1 MNKRI
6 MLTILI
12 LCAILTFVGC
22 ENGNK
27 LEPSKSEEL
36 VNNEIQEE
44 NITEQS
50 ALKENMEL
58 TDTPEVYNYNESG
71 KIIIAMYH
79 KFTSR

>member
-1 MNKRI
+1 MIRRI
-6 MLTILI
+6 MLTGLI
-12 LCAILTFVGC
+12 ACAIITFVGC

-36 VNNEIQEE
+36 VYNEIQEE
-44 NITEQS
+44 SITEQIS
-50 ALKENMEL
+50 KEENMEL
-58 TDTPEVYNYNESG
+58 TTIPEVYNYNESG